1 MTGINERIVELRL
14 AAKNTPREIPEERI
28 YLENTADD
36 LEWERDCFAD
46 IVRRV
51 REVADP
57 RWQARERR
65 ITELRRALA
74 DFTITRAGENELQTL
89 EHNFVR
95 APQVALELNR
105 HEDLQQIL
113 NTWCAELRLAGLLT
127 QIEQNRIN
135 IEIPSSP
142 RRVAELEAEKAA
154 IARLVKMRDEI
165 IATIPPGWPQREA
178 LTCWNEIDG
187 FIDAEKLEMFV
198 EALRR
203 KKLLGEEW
211 LPQRAA
217 RSLLRRLLHS
227 LEPVEPGVFLR

>member
-1 MTGINERIVELRL
+1 MIGINERIQELRI
-14 AAKNTPREIPEERI
+14 AAKSTPVEIPEERR
-28 YLENTADD
+28 YLENLADD
-36 LEWERDCFAD
+36 LEWEKEQYAL
-46 IVRRV
+46 IVQRV

-57 RWQARERR
+57 RWLAREKR

-89 EHNFVR
+89 ERNFVR
-95 APQVALELNR
+95 APRVALELNR
-105 HEDLQQIL
+105 HADLQQIL
-113 NTWCAELRLAGLLT
+113 NTWCAELKLAGLLT
-127 QIEQNRIN
+127 QVEENRIS
-135 IEIPSSP
+135 IQIPPSP
-142 RRVAELEAEKAA
+142 RRLEEMKQEQAA
-154 IARLVKMRDEI
+154 IERLKKMRDEI
-165 IATIPPGWPQREA
+165 IATIPPDKRREA

-227 LEPVEPGVFLR
+227 LEPVSPGIFLK

>member
-36 LEWERDCFAD
+36 LEFERDCFAD
-46 IVRRV
+46 IVTRV

-57 RWQARERR
+57 RWLAREKR
-65 ITELRRALA
+65 ITELRRAAA
-74 DFTITRAGENELQTL
+74 DDTITRAGENELQTL
-89 EHNFVR
+89 GRKLVR

-105 HEDLQQIL
+105 HSDLQQIL
-113 NTWCAELRLAGLLT
+113 NTWVAELKLAGLLT
-127 QIEQNRIN
+127 QVEENRIN
-135 IEIPSSP
+135 IQIPQSP
-142 RRVAELEAEKAA
+142 RRRAEIREEEKRV
-154 IARLVKMRDEI
+154 ARLTKMRDEI
-165 IATIPPGWPQREA
+165 LLTIPAGWPRRQGM
-178 LTCWNEIDG
+178 TCWNSIGG
-187 FIDAEKLEMFV
+187 FVDEEKIEMFV

-203 KKLLGEEW
+203 EKLLGEEW

-227 LEPVEPGVFLR
+227 LEPVQPGAFLK